1 MDYFS
6 HPLVQFRSLE
16 LRAYQT
22 DIAKAAAAK
31 NTLCVLPTG
40 MGKTAIAIMVAAERM
55 ELFAGSKV
63 MIVAPTRPLAEQHQR
78 SFQKMLDIPAKE
90 IMLMTGKVPP
100 DVRKHYYVNA
110 RVVCATPQTIQQ
122 DLLNGRLKLT
132 DYSLLIVDEVHR
144 AVKKYAYP
152 FVARKY
158 NEQSKFPRVLGL
170 TASPGSDKTKIN
182 EICKNLGIDHVEIR
196 TETDSDVKDYVQPT
210 QLQVIEV
217 ELTDEIKAV
226 QENLR
231 LALHDRMERLKKLQ
245 IQAHNKRDLV
255 EAQQSLQKR
264 LQKEKNPIMYHQ
276 ISAIAEALK
285 LWYAVELLE
294 TQSLSATLK
303 YLEGMGTGSKAA
315 KRIMQ
320 DLRIKLAWEQI
331 RKIKDEGGEH
341 PKMERLCELVK
352 DEIAANKNVQLIIF
366 SHYRNNI
373 EQIWRKLKGVDG
385 CLPVVLIGQGG
396 ETGMSQKEQIE
407 IIRDLESGIYNCLIT
422 SSIGEEGLSI
432 EGLDIAI
439 FYDSVPSAIRLIQ
452 RRGRVART
460 RPGKAIF
467 LLTKDTQD
475 EAYFWKSR
483 REESKMRDLLRSQAA
498 GQATIDSF

>member
-1 MDYFS
+1 
-6 HPLVQFRSLE
+6 
-16 LRAYQT
+16 
-22 DIAKAAAAK
+22 
-31 NTLCVLPTG
+31 
-40 MGKTAIAIMVAAERM
+40 
-55 ELFAGSKV
+55 
-63 MIVAPTRPLAEQHQR
+63 
-78 SFQKMLDIPAKE
+78 
-90 IMLMTGKVPP
+90 
-100 DVRKHYYVNA
+100 
-110 RVVCATPQTIQQ
+110 
-122 DLLNGRLKLT
+122 
-132 DYSLLIVDEVHR
+132 
-144 AVKKYAYP
+144 
-152 FVARKY
+152 
-158 NEQSKFPRVLGL
+158 
-170 TASPGSDKTKIN
+170 
-182 EICKNLGIDHVEIR
+182 
-196 TETDSDVKDYVQPT
+196 
-210 QLQVIEV
+210 
-217 ELTDEIKAV
+217 
-226 QENLR
+226 
-231 LALHDRMERLKKLQ
+231 MERLKKLQ